1 MDKKIDKKIEEN
13 KTEILR
19 KSKIRKNDDRNFNNT
34 LESFDEWDRK
44 RKDKLEK
51 MKKDREINF
60 LKELNKDH
68 PKKVD
73 IFLLIKRL
81 YTDDII
87 NRERN
92 REILEKLYNPIYK
105 ILSKNESFRIIEN
118 YSNNSH
124 KFNLEKSKTLTNF
137 HTSKDE
143 ANNNTIDNHTN
154 RKNIKRLGKKTT
166 TAVHL
171 KNKLLEKNKNE
182 EKINEENEEKK

>member
-1 MDKKIDKKIEEN
+1 
-13 KTEILR
+13 
-19 KSKIRKNDDRNFNNT
+19 
-34 LESFDEWDRK
+34 
-44 RKDKLEK
+44 
-51 MKKDREINF
+51 MKKDREINL

-154 RKNIKRLGKKTT
+154 SKNIKRLGKKTT